1 MARRVVENT
10 KEDRFKRV
18 AAPRVQKVL
27 DSIDNLS
34 KCANKGNYQYAATD
48 VRKMLNTIKA
58 KVRGL
63 EQAFSNEGRPK
74 SEKFQF

>member
-1 MARRVVENT
+1 MDNSRE
-10 KEDRFKRV
+10 ERFRRV

-27 DSIDNLS
+27 DSIENLC
-34 KCANKGNYQYAATD
+34 KCANKGNYQYTADD

-74 SEKFQF
+74 TEKFQF